1 MIKRIVLS
9 AGRKIRNLAR
19 AGRLHSKRLFGRGQP
34 VERPAEDLPPL
45 EVSAAPVDRDSQP
58 AEDQDR
64 PGRKRKRRDAR
75 PPVAAEAEAAWTIDR
90 FAVEPIAG
98 QTRFHDFDIPLEVMH
113 GIAELDFR
121 YCTPIQEKSLPEVLA
136 GHDLIGKAN
145 TGTGKSAVFLV
156 AILARLMRD
165 GREGKGKRPRAL
177 VIAPTRELVLQIARD
192 GAALAKYTGLR
203 VTAVFGGTDY
213 QAQMNDLTRGT
224 TDIVVATPGRLL
236 DFLGKGILSLDGCGI
251 MVIDEADRMLDMG
264 FIPDVRRI
272 IGRLPKK
279 EERQTLLFSAT
290 LSEDVKHLASQ
301 WCVHPRTVEG
311 EVEQVVVATVKQIV
325 YLVTADEKYTVLY
338 NLIARHRDERII
350 VFTNMKNEAK
360 RLSDRLQRNGVECL
374 LLSGEVPQVKR
385 TSRLESFRTG
395 RTNVLVATDVA
406 GRGIHIE
413 GITYAVNYTL
423 PYEPEDY
430 VHRIGRTGRA
440 GAVGTAV
447 SFACEE
453 GSFYLPAIEEYIGRK
468 LECVMPDEWLL
479 QPPPKGA
486 AAPRQERGEQA
497 PCRQSSDRRKRRPG
511 RRGGSSG
518 RSA

>member
-1 MIKRIVLS
+1 
-9 AGRKIRNLAR
+9 
-19 AGRLHSKRLFGRGQP
+19 
-34 VERPAEDLPPL
+34 
-45 EVSAAPVDRDSQP
+45 
-58 AEDQDR
+58 
-64 PGRKRKRRDAR
+64 
-75 PPVAAEAEAAWTIDR
+75 
-90 FAVEPIAG
+90 
-98 QTRFHDFDIPLEVMH
+98 
-113 GIAELDFR
+113 
-121 YCTPIQEKSLPEVLA
+121 
-136 GHDLIGKAN
+136 
-145 TGTGKSAVFLV
+145 VFLV
-156 AILARLMRD
+156 AILARLLRD
-165 GREGKGKRPRAL
+165 GHAGEGKRPRAL
-177 VIAPTRELVLQIARD
+177 VIAPTRELVLQIAKD

-213 QAQMNDLTRGT
+213 QAQMNDLTRGR

-272 IGRLPKK
+272 MGRMPKK

-290 LSEDVKHLASQ
+290 VSEDVKHLASQ
-301 WCVHPRTVEG
+301 WCVHPRTVEA
-311 EVEQVVVATVKQIV
+311 EVEQVVVATVEQIV

-385 TSRLESFRTG
+385 TSRLENFRTG

-413 GITYAVNYTL
+413 GITYVVNYTL

-453 GSFYLPAIEEYIGRK
+453 GAFYLPAIEEYIGRK

-486 AAPRQERGEQA
+486 AAPRQGAGGTGTAPAAIGPEKKTAGFAGWRVRQQFGITVPRNQA
-497 PCRQSSDRRKRRPG
+497 SAIDEGLGQVVLVCRCFFGIK
-511 RRGGSSG
+511 
-518 RSA
+518 

>member
-1 MIKRIVLS
+1 GH
-9 AGRKIRNLAR
+9 AG
-19 AGRLHSKRLFGRGQP
+19 
-34 VERPAEDLPPL
+34 E
-45 EVSAAPVDRDSQP
+45 
-58 AEDQDR
+58 
-64 PGRKRKRRDAR
+64 
-75 PPVAAEAEAAWTIDR
+75 
-90 FAVEPIAG
+90 
-98 QTRFHDFDIPLEVMH
+98 
-113 GIAELDFR
+113 
-121 YCTPIQEKSLPEVLA
+121 
-136 GHDLIGKAN
+136 
-145 TGTGKSAVFLV
+145 
-156 AILARLMRD
+156 
-165 GREGKGKRPRAL
+165 GKRPRAL
-177 VIAPTRELVLQIARD
+177 VIAPTRELVLQIAKD

-213 QAQMNDLTRGT
+213 QAQMNDLTRGR

-272 IGRLPKK
+272 MGRMPKK

-290 LSEDVKHLASQ
+290 VSEDVKHLASQ
-301 WCVHPRTVEG
+301 WCVHPRTVEA
-311 EVEQVVVATVKQIV
+311 EVEQVVVATVEQIV

-385 TSRLESFRTG
+385 TSRLENFRTG

-413 GITYAVNYTL
+413 GITYVVNYTL

-453 GSFYLPAIEEYIGRK
+453 GAFYLPAIEEYIGRK

-497 PCRQSSDRRKRRPG
+497 PRRQPSGRRRRRPG
-511 RRGGSSG
+511 SQGGASGSS
-518 RSA
+518 SA

>member
-1 MIKRIVLS
+1 MIKKIVLS

-19 AGRLHSKRLFGRGQP
+19 AGRLHSRRLFGRRQS
-34 VERPAEDLPPL
+34 EARPAEELSPP
-45 EVSAAPVDRDSQP
+45 EVAAEPVDRDNQP
-58 AEDQDR
+58 AEVQER
-64 PGRKRKRRDAR
+64 PGGRRKKRAGRL
-75 PPVAAEAEAAWTIDR
+75 PVAAETEPAWTIDQ

-98 QTRFHDFDIPLEVMH
+98 QARFHDFDIPLEVMH

-121 YCTPIQEKSLPEVLA
+121 YCTPIQEKSLPDVLA

-156 AILARLMRD
+156 AILARLLRD
-165 GREGKGKRPRAL
+165 GREGKGKRLRAL
-177 VIAPTRELVLQIARD
+177 VIAPTRELVLQIAKD
-192 GAALAKYTGLR
+192 GTALAKYTGLR
-203 VTAVFGGTDY
+203 VTAVFGGADY
-213 QAQMNDLTRGT
+213 QAQMNELVRGES
-224 TDIVVATPGRLL
+224 DIVVATPGRLL
-236 DFLGKGILSLDGCGI
+236 DFLGKGIISLDGCGI

-272 IGRLPKK
+272 MGRMPKK

-290 LSEDVKHLASQ
+290 VSEDVKHLASQ
-301 WCVHPRTVEG
+301 WCVHPRTVEA
-311 EVEQVVVATVKQIV
+311 EVEQVVVATVEQIV
-325 YLVTADEKYTVLY
+325 YLVTTDEKYTVLY
-338 NLIARHRDERII
+338 NLINRHRDERII

-360 RLSDRLQRNGVECL
+360 RLSERLQRNGVECL
-374 LLSGEVPQVKR
+374 LLSGEVPQAKR
-385 TSRLESFRTG
+385 TSRLENFRSG

-413 GITYAVNYTL
+413 GITFVVNYTL

-453 GSFYLPAIEEYIGRK
+453 GAFYLPAIEEYIGRK

-486 AAPRQERGEQA
+486 AAPRQERRDQA
-497 PCRQSSDRRKRRPG
+497 PRRQPSGRRRGRPG
-511 RRGGSSG
+511 QRGGSSG